1 MIRLRNVLG
10 SIVGGL
16 LLLIWSGTAGA
27 ADKQS
32 CTDASAG
39 TAPSTW
45 KSSFQPGVETG
56 EGIPRADL
64 PGVMTRTVEYSGL
77 LRKALGDPPGYGL
90 EWHRRIGGQLFAGG
104 PAQYIT
110 EVKLYAYECD
120 GGILKREGD
129 STATAAINVNS
140 TWVMSGN
147 STYPIGEKRHYSFA
161 SRIGEVR
168 GFPAYQTDYHTAGK
182 LVEWVVLVAKPG
194 KRPFRFATRQE
205 VLNSMLALNE
215 TKRAEAIA
223 ISDSLSP
230 IRPQAVQEQD
240 KQKELALFLKG
251 AKDEQ
256 QRQNW
261 IARFEHDYQTDDQK
275 REAGRRKMNSFH
287 DKIRVRLNTVMAR
300 YSPEELNQTG
310 MSHPSS
316 VMMPWDDFDFKP
328 THQEVCGKGICGDGH
343 GRSFALPIRT
353 YYDADVSI
361 AVPQFF
367 TVSFEWAAGSSLS
380 NPPMEKMRDEF
391 FARFD
396 FSKLVALIGQ

>member
-1 MIRLRNVLG
+1 MRTILLGALMLALVLG
-10 SIVGGL
+10 GA
-16 LLLIWSGTAGA
+16 AGA
-27 ADKQS
+27 ADKQQ

-77 LRKALGDPPGYGL
+77 LRKALGDPPGYAL
-90 EWHRRIGGQLFAGG
+90 EWHRSIGGQLFGGG

-110 EVKLYAYECD
+110 VVMLYAYECD
-120 GGILKREGD
+120 RGILKREIE
-129 STATAAINVNS
+129 STATAAIDVNS
-140 TWVMSGN
+140 IWVMSGIARY
-147 STYPIGEKRHYSFA
+147 TIGGKPYYSFA

-168 GFPAYQTDYHTAGK
+168 GFPAYQTDYHSAGK

-194 KRPFRFATRQE
+194 KRPFGFATRKE
-205 VLNSMLALNE
+205 HLDSMLELNE
-215 TKRAEAIA
+215 ANRAKAIA

-230 IRPQAVQEQD
+230 IRPKAAQEQD

-275 REAGRRKMNSFH
+275 REAARRKLNAFH
-287 DKIRVRLNTVMAR
+287 DKVRVRLNTVMAR
-300 YSPEELNQTG
+300 YSPEELKQTG
-310 MSHPSS
+310 MSHPRS
-316 VMMPWDDFDFKP
+316 VMLPWDDFDFKP
-328 THQEVCGKGICGDGH
+328 THQEVCGKGVCGDGH

-353 YYDADVSI
+353 YFDADVSI

-367 TVSFEWAAGSSLS
+367 TVSFEWAAGSSLG
-380 NPPMEKMRDEF
+380 NPLMEKMRDEF

-396 FSKLVALIGQ
+396 FDKLVALLGQ